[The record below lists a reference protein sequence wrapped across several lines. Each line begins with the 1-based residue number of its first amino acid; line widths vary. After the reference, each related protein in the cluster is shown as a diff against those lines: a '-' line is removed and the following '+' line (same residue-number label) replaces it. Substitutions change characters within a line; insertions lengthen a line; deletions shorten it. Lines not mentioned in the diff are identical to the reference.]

1 MVVFVGH
8 ALLLRSVCLDIDDVS
23 YMVINEECGQSNGT
37 MFCFETKVNDIA
49 NIQRKDW
56 SHL

>member
-8 ALLLRSVCLDIDDVS
+8 ALLLRSVCFDIDDVS
-23 YMVINEECGQSNGT
+23 YMVIDEECGQFNGT
-37 MFCFETKVNDIA
+37 MVCSKTKVNDIA
-49 NIQRKDW
+49 KIQRKDW